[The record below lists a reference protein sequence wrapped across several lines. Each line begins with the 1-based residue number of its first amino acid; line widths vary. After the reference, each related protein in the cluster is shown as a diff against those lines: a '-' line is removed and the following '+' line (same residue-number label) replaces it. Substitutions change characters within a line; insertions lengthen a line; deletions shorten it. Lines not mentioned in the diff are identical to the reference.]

1 MDTEKIENRIAKKG
15 LEIKASIEITK
26 KEIDVTHEKISKL
39 KNEQVKIFQ
48 KIATIYLLESP
59 KNEDS
64 QIQTAIKNL
73 QELNSNLKHK
83 SDKLDILINDYQ
95 QKIDN
100 ILIRLDDFYKLKL
113 VRLDNDSEYISLL
126 NRYNVSKEKLNL
138 DKKKIETSNQQ
149 FSTKIEKYNQNRYYN
164 YLIDRDYGEIS
175 YKGSGIIR
183 NLDNWIARFI
193 NFSENYNNHKI
204 LIALVEES
212 KICYESEKN
221 LCLSLLEQK
230 DQKEY
235 DVEKNL
241 KLPKL
246 KLELKQTE
254 EYLAYYKK
262 QKQDIENEL
271 IETRSGESNEF
282 RKISNRLAKMLQ
294 SQSQQ
299 RLHDITLQTR
309 STEDDILLE
318 KIAELDQKIN
328 QFEISFES
336 IQQKVTILEK
346 TYNRFEQ
353 TLYLFK
359 KNNIPKLY
367 YDYQISSYDLDEL
380 LNNIY
385 DEDIFPESII
395 HALISCRILK

>member
-73 QELNSNLKHK
+73 QELNSNLKRK

-318 KIAELDQKIN
+318 KISELDQKIN

-336 IQQKVTILEK
+336 IQQKITILEK

>member
-73 QELNSNLKHK
+73 QELNSNLKRK

-336 IQQKVTILEK
+336 IQQKITILEK

>member
-73 QELNSNLKHK
+73 QELNSNLKRK

-164 YLIDRDYGEIS
+164 YLIDRDYGESS

-336 IQQKVTILEK
+336 IQQKITILEK